1 MFGRRTR
8 EEISKLALE
17 IEKLKVQIGGLEN
30 NVRSTRG
37 LVNRK
42 LRTTTDEEEEQPE
55 QESNENI
62 SLETLQRNLL
72 GFK

>member
-8 EEISKLALE
+8 EEISKLTLE
-17 IEKLKVQIGGLEN
+17 IEKLKVQLGALEN

-42 LRTTTDEEEEQPE
+42 LRNTTDEEEYEGAENPE
-55 QESNENI
+55 QMDAA
-62 SLETLQRNLL
+62 TMQRNLL